1 MKIIE
6 FFANFALRVTEML
19 ARFSLEILLALL
31 KGAGKV
37 IGGLLGGLFSAR
49 GRQPSK
55 PNWKQHK
62 PRRRRRKVW
71 ARRHRR
77 A

>member
-6 FFANFALRVTEML
+6 MMVQFVLRAAEMFLRFFLD
-19 ARFSLEILLALL
+19 ILLALL
-31 KGAGKV
+31 KGAGK
-37 IGGLLGGLFSAR
+37 ILQGFLTGFAGGFKNAR
-49 GRQPSK
+49 GRQPQ
-55 PNWKQHK
+55 KQHK